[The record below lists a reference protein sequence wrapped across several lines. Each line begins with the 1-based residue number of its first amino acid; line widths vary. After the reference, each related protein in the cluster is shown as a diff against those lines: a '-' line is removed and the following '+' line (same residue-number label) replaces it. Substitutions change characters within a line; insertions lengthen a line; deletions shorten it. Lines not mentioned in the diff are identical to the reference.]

1 MTLKQ
6 RFGQWLFAHMPI
18 TRFLFDQL
26 RVEANAGLAWLAN
39 GLFPW
44 RRRRLAALRRRR
56 DLRANVACGPQVLTD
71 FVNLD
76 LFACRPEVL
85 ASPGRRR
92 RHRDPR
98 RAVRRAPGDA

>member
-44 RRRRLAALRRRR
+44 RRRRLAALRAGAISAPTSPAARR
-56 DLRANVACGPQVLTD
+56 
-71 FVNLD
+71 
-76 LFACRPEVL
+76 
-85 ASPGRRR
+85 S
-92 RHRDPR
+92 
-98 RAVRRAPGDA
+98 